1 MKNKI
6 IIIDSDRRTE
16 RLLKGLL
23 GNTYELLSAHGIS
36 EGYSL
41 VTANNPDIVIIDPL
55 FPKKE
60 GIAFISS
67 VREWSD
73 CYIIALS
80 ENSTELA
87 AVSILDAGADDYIR
101 KPFFSGELLS
111 KIKAYLRRISA
122 LNTVALTAAEGCY
135 ENSGLRVEHEAH
147 NVYLKGERIHLTKN
161 EFKILSLLCKNAGKV
176 LTYDYIMRSVWGPQV
191 GGDTGILR
199 VNMTNLRRK
208 LEADPL
214 RPEYILTE
222 NGIGYRAAENQ
233 VST

>member
-1 MKNKI
+1 MKSKI

-23 GNTYELLSAHGIS
+23 SSTYELLSARGIS

-67 VREWSD
+67 LKEWSD

-122 LNTVALTAAEGCY
+122 MNTAGKVAAESCY
-135 ENSGLRVEHEAH
+135 ENGALRIEHEAH
-147 NVYLKGERIHLTKN
+147 NVYLDGERLHLTKN
-161 EFKILSLLCKNAGKV
+161 EFRILSLLCKNAGKV
-176 LTYDYIMRSVWGPQV
+176 LTYDYILRSVWGPQV
-191 GGDTGILR
+191 SGDTGILR

-214 RPEYILTE
+214 HPKYILTE
-222 NGIGYRAAENQ
+222 NGIGYRAAENE
-233 VST
+233 S